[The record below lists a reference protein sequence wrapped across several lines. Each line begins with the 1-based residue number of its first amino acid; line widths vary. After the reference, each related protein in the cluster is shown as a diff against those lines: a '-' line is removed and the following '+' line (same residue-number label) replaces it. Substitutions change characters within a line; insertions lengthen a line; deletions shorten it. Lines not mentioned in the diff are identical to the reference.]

1 MPAVAVNGVPASVIT
16 TATIGSNLTAGTPV
30 TFNVTLPAGTDC
42 LAFEEVSFPTGGAV
56 ATAPTAVTYNGVA
69 LTMVPGSF
77 VANPGGNTMGS
88 SIWYL
93 LSPPTGSSLVLSVT
107 YGSTL
112 EGALGLAAIPLI
124 GVNQSSPVGI
134 AATATGNSITPAVT
148 ATGAGEN
155 DLYMG
160 ISGDLSAT
168 TIASGGS
175 QTSLWT
181 QISRGSVISAG
192 DSLPGSGSGAFS
204 WTVAISQW
212 AASAVA
218 FQASTGAPNAGAL
231 ILAGQAPQ
239 RIQGTRLTPGT
250 AKIRDKCRE
259 AVRSIFLPGW
269 KRDLAHG

>member
-1 MPAVAVNGVPASVIT
+1 MGVAVNGVPASVIT
-16 TATIGSNLTAGTPV
+16 TASIGANLAAGTPT

-42 LAFEEVSFPTGGAV
+42 LCFEEVNFPAGGGGSP
-56 ATAPTAVTYNGVA
+56 TAPTAVSYNGVA
-69 LTMVPGSF
+69 LTMVPGSAA
-77 VANPGGNTMGS
+77 ANTGTSMGS

-107 YGSTL
+107 YGSTTL
-112 EGALGLAAIPLI
+112 GAVGLAAIPLI
-124 GVNQSSPVGI
+124 GVNQSSPVGT
-134 AATATGNSITPAVT
+134 AAIATGTSTTPAVT
-148 ATGAGEN
+148 PTGAGAN

-168 TIASGGS
+168 TISSGGS

-218 FQASTGAPNAGAL
+218 FLGVGVPPPVGPVTFGRTTQFFVTDTVV
-231 ILAGQAPQ
+231 QQ
-239 RIQGTRLTPGT
+239 
-250 AKIRDKCRE
+250 
-259 AVRSIFLPGW
+259 
-269 KRDLAHG
+269 